1 MMKEGFFMSAPKGDN
16 RLQKKSSGQKHWAL
30 ILFMVPGLVY
40 LLINNYIPM
49 AGILLA
55 FKKVNYTLGIFKS
68 PWCGLSNFKY
78 LFKTKDAAIIFRNT
92 VLYNLAFIV
101 LGTAAA
107 VATAILLGEVKKKKL
122 LKIYQT
128 SILLPHI
135 LSTAVIAYLAF
146 AFLSKDS
153 GFLNNAIIKPLGG
166 EAISWYSKPK
176 YWPFI
181 LTFIQLWR
189 SVGYTTIM
197 YYATLVGID
206 TSYYEAAV
214 IDGAS
219 TWDQIRYITLPCLK
233 TTIITLTIM
242 NLGRMF
248 YSDFGLFYQVPM
260 NNGLLFNATN
270 TLDTYVYRGLLELN
284 DIGRASAA
292 CFIQSVL
299 GFVLV
304 WGANA
309 LTRKVD
315 PDSAVF

>member
-1 MMKEGFFMSAPKGDN
+1 MSAPKGGN
-16 RLQKKSSGQKHWAL
+16 RLQKKSSGQKHWTL

-49 AGILLA
+49 AGIMLA

-166 EAISWYSKPK
+166 DAISWYSKPK
-176 YWPFI
+176 YWPYI

-309 LTRKVD
+309 LTRKAD

>member
-1 MMKEGFFMSAPKGDN
+1 M
-16 RLQKKSSGQKHWAL
+16 
-30 ILFMVPGLVY
+30 
-40 LLINNYIPM
+40 
-49 AGILLA
+49 
-55 FKKVNYTLGIFKS
+55 
-68 PWCGLSNFKY
+68 
-78 LFKTKDAAIIFRNT
+78 
-92 VLYNLAFIV
+92 LYNLAFIV

>member
-1 MMKEGFFMSAPKGDN
+1 MGAPQN
-16 RLQKKSSGQKHWAL
+16 SLRVKKKNEFQKHWPL
-30 ILFMVPGLVY
+30 ILFMVPGLLY
-40 LLINNYIPM
+40 LLINNYLPM
-49 AGILLA
+49 CGIVIA
-55 FKKVNYTLGIFKS
+55 FKKVNYTVGIWKS
-68 PWCGLSNFKY
+68 PWVGFDNFTY
-78 LFKTKDAAIIFRNT
+78 LFKTKDAYIIFRNT
-92 VLYNLAFIV
+92 ILYNLAFIA
-101 LGTAAA
+101 LGTILSI
-107 VATAILLGEVKKKKL
+107 ATAILLGEIKKRGAL
-122 LKIYQT
+122 RVYQT

-153 GFLNNAIIKPLGG
+153 GFLNNAILRPLG
-166 EAISWYSKPK
+166 IDPVSWYSKPK

-181 LTFIQLWR
+181 LVFIQLWR
-189 SVGYTTIM
+189 TVGYTTIM

-206 TSYYEAAV
+206 SSYYEAAV

-219 TWDQIRYITLPCLK
+219 TWQQIRFITLPCLK

-284 DIGRASAA
+284 DIGRSSAA
-292 CFIQSVL
+292 CFLQSVL
-299 GFVLV
+299 GFILV
-304 WGANA
+304 YAANA
-309 LTRKVD
+309 ITRKVD
-315 PDSAVF
+315 SDSAVF

>member
-1 MMKEGFFMSAPKGDN
+1 MSAPKGGN
-16 RLQKKSSGQKHWAL
+16 RLQKKSSGQKHWTL
-30 ILFMVPGLVY
+30 ILFMVPGLFY

-55 FKKVNYTLGIFKS
+55 FKKVNYTIGIFKS

-107 VATAILLGEVKKKKL
+107 VATAILLGEVKRKKL

-153 GFLNNAIIKPLGG
+153 GFLNNGIIKPLGG

-176 YWPFI
+176 YWPYI

>member
-1 MMKEGFFMSAPKGDN
+1 MSAPKGGN
-16 RLQKKSSGQKHWAL
+16 RLQKKSSGQKHWTL

-166 EAISWYSKPK
+166 DAISWYSKPK
-176 YWPFI
+176 YWPYI
-181 LTFIQLWR
+181 LTFIQLYR

>member
-1 MMKEGFFMSAPKGDN
+1 MSAPKGGN
-16 RLQKKSSGQKHWAL
+16 RLQKKSAGQKHWTL

-153 GFLNNAIIKPLGG
+153 GFLNNGIIKPLGG

>member
-1 MMKEGFFMSAPKGDN
+1 MSAPKGGN
-16 RLQKKSSGQKHWAL
+16 RLQKKSSGQKHWTL

-49 AGILLA
+49 AGIVLA

>member
-1 MMKEGFFMSAPKGDN
+1 MSAPKGGN
-16 RLQKKSSGQKHWAL
+16 RLQKKSSGQKHWTL

-49 AGILLA
+49 AGIMLA

-153 GFLNNAIIKPLGG
+153 GFLNNGIIKPLGG

-309 LTRKVD
+309 GVD

>member
-1 MMKEGFFMSAPKGDN
+1 MSAPKGGN
-16 RLQKKSSGQKHWAL
+16 RLQKKSSGQKHWTL

-49 AGILLA
+49 AGIMLA

-181 LTFIQLWR
+181 QLWR

-206 TSYYEAAV
+206 TSYYEAAA

>member
-1 MMKEGFFMSAPKGDN
+1 MSAPKGGN
-16 RLQKKSSGQKHWAL
+16 RLQKKSSGQKHWTL

-153 GFLNNAIIKPLGG
+153 GFLNNGIIKPLGG

-248 YSDFGLFYQVPM
+248 YSDFGQFYQVPM

>member
-1 MMKEGFFMSAPKGDN
+1 MSAPKGGN
-16 RLQKKSSGQKHWAL
+16 RLQKKSSGQKHWTL

-166 EAISWYSKPK
+166 DAISWYSKPK
-176 YWPFI
+176 YWPYI

-309 LTRKVD
+309 LTRKAD

>member
-1 MMKEGFFMSAPKGDN
+1 MSAPKGGN
-16 RLQKKSSGQKHWAL
+16 RLQKKSSGQKHWTL

-55 FKKVNYTLGIFKS
+55 FKKVNYTIGIFKS

-107 VATAILLGEVKKKKL
+107 VATAILLGEVKRKKL

-153 GFLNNAIIKPLGG
+153 GFLNNGIIKPLGG

>member
-1 MMKEGFFMSAPKGDN
+1 MSAPKGGN
-16 RLQKKSSGQKHWAL
+16 RLQKKSSGQKHWTL

-49 AGILLA
+49 AGIMLA

-128 SILLPHI
+128 SIQLPHI

-206 TSYYEAAV
+206 TSYYEAAA

>member
-1 MMKEGFFMSAPKGDN
+1 MSAPKGGN
-16 RLQKKSSGQKHWAL
+16 RLQKKSSGQKHWTL
-30 ILFMVPGLVY
+30 ILFMVPGLGY

-49 AGILLA
+49 AGIMLA

-166 EAISWYSKPK
+166 DAISWYSKPK
-176 YWPFI
+176 YWPYI

-206 TSYYEAAV
+206 TSYYEAAA

-233 TTIITLTIM
+233 PTIITLTIM

>member
-1 MMKEGFFMSAPKGDN
+1 MSAPKGGN
-16 RLQKKSSGQKHWAL
+16 RLQKKSSGQKHWTL

-40 LLINNYIPM
+40 LLLNNYIPM

-176 YWPFI
+176 YWPYI

>member
-1 MMKEGFFMSAPKGDN
+1 MSAPKGGN
-16 RLQKKSSGQKHWAL
+16 RLQKKSSGQKHWTL

-49 AGILLA
+49 AGIMLA
-55 FKKVNYTLGIFKS
+55 FKKVNYTLGISKS

-166 EAISWYSKPK
+166 DAISWYSKPK
-176 YWPFI
+176 YWPYI

-206 TSYYEAAV
+206 TSYYEAAA

>member
-1 MMKEGFFMSAPKGDN
+1 MSAPKGGN
-16 RLQKKSSGQKHWAL
+16 RLQKKSSGQKHWTL

-49 AGILLA
+49 AGIMLA

-181 LTFIQLWR
+181 LTFIQLCR

-206 TSYYEAAV
+206 TSYYEAAA

>member
-1 MMKEGFFMSAPKGDN
+1 
-16 RLQKKSSGQKHWAL
+16 
-30 ILFMVPGLVY
+30 MVPGLVY
-40 LLINNYIPM
+40 LLLNNYIPR
-49 AGILLA
+49 AGIVLA

-153 GFLNNAIIKPLGG
+153 GFLNNGIIKPLGG

-309 LTRKVD
+309 LTRKAD

>member
-1 MMKEGFFMSAPKGDN
+1 MSAPKGGN
-16 RLQKKSSGQKHWAL
+16 RLQKKSSGQKHWTL

-49 AGILLA
+49 AGIMLA

-176 YWPFI
+176 YWPYI

-206 TSYYEAAV
+206 TSYYEAAA

>member
-1 MMKEGFFMSAPKGDN
+1 MSAPKGGN
-16 RLQKKSSGQKHWAL
+16 RLQKKSSGQKHWTL
-30 ILFMVPGLVY
+30 ILFMVPGRVY

-49 AGILLA
+49 AGIMLA

-166 EAISWYSKPK
+166 DAISWYSKPK
-176 YWPFI
+176 YWPYI

-292 CFIQSVL
+292 CFIQSIL

>member
-1 MMKEGFFMSAPKGDN
+1 MSAPKGGN
-16 RLQKKSSGQKHWAL
+16 RLQKKSSGQKHWTL

-122 LKIYQT
+122 LKISQT

-166 EAISWYSKPK
+166 DAISWYSKPK
-176 YWPFI
+176 YWPYI

>member
-1 MMKEGFFMSAPKGDN
+1 MSAPKGGN
-16 RLQKKSSGQKHWAL
+16 RLQKKSSGQKHWTL

-49 AGILLA
+49 AGIMLA

-153 GFLNNAIIKPLGG
+153 GFLNNGIIKHLGG

>member
-1 MMKEGFFMSAPKGDN
+1 MSAPKGGN
-16 RLQKKSSGQKHWAL
+16 RLQKKSSGQKHWTL

-49 AGILLA
+49 AGIMLA

-153 GFLNNAIIKPLGG
+153 GFLNNGIIKPLGG

-219 TWDQIRYITLPCLK
+219 TWDQIRYIPLPCLK

>member
-1 MMKEGFFMSAPKGDN
+1 MSVPKGGY
-16 RLQKKSSGQKHWAL
+16 RLQKKSSGQKHWTL

-153 GFLNNAIIKPLGG
+153 GFLNNGIIKPLGG

>member
-1 MMKEGFFMSAPKGDN
+1 MSAPKGGN
-16 RLQKKSSGQKHWAL
+16 RLQKKSSGQKHWTL

-55 FKKVNYTLGIFKS
+55 FKKVNYTTGIFKS

-107 VATAILLGEVKKKKL
+107 VATAILLGEVKRKKL

-153 GFLNNAIIKPLGG
+153 GFLNNGIIKPLGG

>member
-1 MMKEGFFMSAPKGDN
+1 MSAPKGGN
-16 RLQKKSSGQKHWAL
+16 RLQKKSSGQKHWTL
-30 ILFMVPGLVY
+30 ILFMVPSLVY

-166 EAISWYSKPK
+166 DAISWYSKPK
-176 YWPFI
+176 YWPYI

>member
-1 MMKEGFFMSAPKGDN
+1 MTAPKEDK
-16 RLQKKSSGQKHWAL
+16 RLRKKSSGQKHWTL
-30 ILFMVPGLVY
+30 VLFMIPGLAY

-68 PWCGLSNFKY
+68 PWCGFSNFKY

-101 LGTAAA
+101 LGTAAS
-107 VATAILLGEVKKKKL
+107 VATAILLGEVKRKRL

-153 GFLNNAIIKPLGG
+153 GFLNNALIKPLGG
-166 EAISWYSKPK
+166 EPVSWYSKPK

-206 TSYYEAAV
+206 NSYYEAAV

-219 TWDQIRYITLPCLK
+219 TWDQIKYITLPCLK

-299 GFVLV
+299 GFLLV

>member
-1 MMKEGFFMSAPKGDN
+1 MSAPKGGN
-16 RLQKKSSGQKHWAL
+16 RLQKKSSGQKHWTL

-49 AGILLA
+49 AGIMLA

-153 GFLNNAIIKPLGG
+153 GFLNNGIINPLGG

>member
-1 MMKEGFFMSAPKGDN
+1 MSVPKGGN
-16 RLQKKSSGQKHWAL
+16 RLQKKSSGQKHWTL

>member
-1 MMKEGFFMSAPKGDN
+1 MSSPKGGN
-16 RLQKKSSGQKHWAL
+16 RLQKKSSGQKHWTL

-153 GFLNNAIIKPLGG
+153 GFLNNGIIKPLGG

>member
-1 MMKEGFFMSAPKGDN
+1 MSAPKGGN
-16 RLQKKSSGQKHWAL
+16 RLQKKSSGQKHWTL

-153 GFLNNAIIKPLGG
+153 GFLNNGIIKPLGG
-166 EAISWYSKPK
+166 DAISWYSKPK

>member
-1 MMKEGFFMSAPKGDN
+1 MSAPKGGN
-16 RLQKKSSGQKHWAL
+16 RLQKKSSGQKHWTL

-128 SILLPHI
+128 SMLLPHI

-166 EAISWYSKPK
+166 DAISWYSKPK
-176 YWPFI
+176 YWPYI

>member
-1 MMKEGFFMSAPKGDN
+1 MSAPKGGN
-16 RLQKKSSGQKHWAL
+16 RLQKKSSGQKHWTL

-49 AGILLA
+49 AGIMLA

-166 EAISWYSKPK
+166 DAISWYSKPK
-176 YWPFI
+176 YWPYI

-206 TSYYEAAV
+206 TSYYEAAA

-309 LTRKVD
+309 LTRQVY

>member
-1 MMKEGFFMSAPKGDN
+1 MSAPKGGN
-16 RLQKKSSGQKHWAL
+16 RLQKKSSGQKHWTL

-55 FKKVNYTLGIFKS
+55 FKKVNYTMGIFKS

-107 VATAILLGEVKKKKL
+107 VATAILLGEVKRKKL

-153 GFLNNAIIKPLGG
+153 GFLNNGIIKPLGG

>member
-1 MMKEGFFMSAPKGDN
+1 MSVPKGGN
-16 RLQKKSSGQKHWAL
+16 RLQKKSSGQKHWTL

-55 FKKVNYTLGIFKS
+55 FKKVNYTTGIFKS

-153 GFLNNAIIKPLGG
+153 GFLNNGIIKPLGG